1 MEKII
6 KQTANSVMNEID
18 RGLHINWSKSEK
30 AEKIGILENAKSI
43 LNNMIVELDENS
55 WQEQADYKNHVLIV
69 DKNISILNQL
79 GDKENVFYG
88 RIEPK
93 SAFKTALTENGD
105 VVELEFKPFREI
117 VLVFWITGL
126 IAFLLSLV
134 LK

>member
-1 MEKII
+1 M
-6 KQTANSVMNEID
+6 KQTANSVMKEINRD
-18 RGLHINWSKSEK
+18 LHINWSKSEK

-43 LNNMIVELDENS
+43 LNNMILELDDDH
-55 WQEQADYKNHVLIV
+55 WQEKADYKNHLLLI
-69 DKNISILNQL
+69 KTNIAILNSTIYSTSEF
-79 GDKENVFYG
+79 DG

-93 SAFKTALTENGD
+93 SPFNTTLTEDGNI
-105 VVELEFKPFREI
+105 VELEFKPFREI